1 MAATERYTE
10 LIADLATNCPLS
22 SRQSVFR
29 LASIAR
35 MQQKG
40 SIGLQIKVGETRAQI
55 ARKRRRDRVA

>member
-40 SIGLQIKVGETRAQI
+40 SIGLQIKIGESSR
-55 ARKRRRDRVA
+55 